1 MEVQLASGFL
11 PLLLL
16 AWLPAG
22 LSHQISATIDVSVGL
37 DLILQCLLQAGS
49 NSTARGVKWFNTT
62 QNNGEKQNEDGVEM
76 KNGSAQLVFPSVN
89 KAHSGMYT
97 CRMENMRNTSRN
109 KDSKLN
115 THGTVASQPRESVI
129 TTECRFKIWSENL
142 TVHVKWYRPAGL
154 EVGNQTD
161 TIVLGEN
168 CANLTS
174 PGMHAASTGICGCRV
189 FITRV
194 NLTDTGNGT
203 QGTVPSCSPGAP
215 QAKGTWIETWAGL
228 NFPLCIIFSLAAATL
243 LYMLVIGLL
252 VWRCRRNRKGK
263 AEPALS
269 LRLLWEL
276 VSISSSPAGLDKP
289 RLGRCPS
296 LISCCSCSL
305 GVPCTGLSRTNC
317 PGVGRRFTPP
327 FLLASCWLRACSW
340 HKLWCK

>member
-228 NFPLCIIFSLAAATL
+228 NFPLCIISSLAVATL

-263 AEPALS
+263 ITSRQVVEMDQLRMASSVTGTEDLTYANLKFEKKGAKPAS
-269 LRLLWEL
+269 SDVVYTEIKPSQQKQCGRDAGAASAGM
-276 VSISSSPAGLDKP
+276 VISPKGEDK
-289 RLGRCPS
+289 
-296 LISCCSCSL
+296 
-305 GVPCTGLSRTNC
+305 
-317 PGVGRRFTPP
+317 
-327 FLLASCWLRACSW
+327 
-340 HKLWCK
+340 